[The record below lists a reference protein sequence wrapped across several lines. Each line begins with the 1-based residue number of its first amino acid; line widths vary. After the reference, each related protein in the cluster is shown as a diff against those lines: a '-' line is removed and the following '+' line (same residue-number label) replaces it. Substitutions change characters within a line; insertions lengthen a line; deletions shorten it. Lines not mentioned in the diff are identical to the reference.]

1 MKSIQYWRVAG
12 PKKDLLCSDTN
23 PEIDNSRK
31 KDSGPQTGHLCICPC
46 HCLCICPCH
55 CLCVC
60 LFTWKTA
67 RQEAGSISCA
77 LSGKQ
82 DQTGGNPTTCPL
94 IFTPDRLLDYLTPH
108 GPPSEKR
115 CSVPQCIEESSHYL
129 EYSLISDWA
138 LIQTSTIVRLWYSDL
153 DNCKRVSATIGPQ
166 VSAQRR
172 ETSWEDSE

>member
-23 PEIDNSRK
+23 PEIDNSWK
-31 KDSGPQTGHLCICPC
+31 KDSGPQTGHFVFVPVIVFVFVPVIVSVFVFLRERQLDRRRVVSPVPQTGRLCICPC
-46 HCLCICPCH
+46 RCLCICHCQ
-55 CLCVC
+55 CLCIC
-60 LFTWKTA
+60 LCMIKTA
-67 RQEAGSISCA
+67 RQDAGSISCA

-129 EYSLISDWA
+129 E
-138 LIQTSTIVRLWYSDL
+138 
-153 DNCKRVSATIGPQ
+153 
-166 VSAQRR
+166 
-172 ETSWEDSE
+172 